1 MWYRGIVFSVYNAGL
16 GVCHVGSL
24 SYAVALFCFSQRCY
38 FRLTASVRLVPTQ
51 YCLTQRSPRIATLSL
66 RTFASIARH
75 EMSKRKFSSAL
86 HFAPFVY
93 SLHMYHLIRNW
104 HKWIGIVISLI
115 LCSIAVTGFLL
126 ATKGTFGWIRPPEAK
141 ASEKRSDL
149 LANAVSLEVVLGSV
163 LALNLAEIK
172 DVGDIDR
179 IDYRPK
185 SHIYKVVSKEG
196 YKEVQVDA
204 ATGKVLQVAIR
215 NDQLAEDIHDLS
227 FFSDAIKDF
236 GLPVVAVGLLLMASS
251 GIAIFFVPVIRRA
264 RFRRSGKMPE
274 KSP

>member
-1 MWYRGIVFSVYNAGL
+1 M
-16 GVCHVGSL
+16 
-24 SYAVALFCFSQRCY
+24 
-38 FRLTASVRLVPTQ
+38 
-51 YCLTQRSPRIATLSL
+51 
-66 RTFASIARH
+66 RTG
-75 EMSKRKFSSAL
+75 
-86 HFAPFVY
+86 
-93 SLHMYHLIRNW
+93 
-104 HKWIGIVISLI
+104 HKWIGICIALI

-141 ASEKRSDL
+141 ASEKRADT
-149 LANAVSLEVVLGSV
+149 LANAVSLETVLGSV

-227 FFSDAIKDF
+227 FFGNAIKDF
-236 GLPVVAVGLLLMASS
+236 GLPVVAVGLLLMAVS
-251 GIAIFFVPVIRRA
+251 GITIFFVPVVRRA
-264 RFRRSGKMPE
+264 KFRKSGKMP
-274 KSP
+274 KNLP